1 MGANTMQEKDSKYYK
16 GTLAIPDTVWTV
28 EAVGR
33 LRFRKLGEITVRG
46 TEVLAEMHSH
56 RSIKGYEPVDIA
68 RRKAAK
74 KWPYRALCVLEKE

>member
-1 MGANTMQEKDSKYYK
+1 MQEKDAKYIK
-16 GTLAIPDTVWTV
+16 STLAVPDTVWTV

-33 LRFRKLGEITVRG
+33 LRFRKLGEVTVKG
-46 TEVLAEMHSH
+46 SEVSREMDAH

-74 KWPYRALCVLEKE
+74 QWPGRALCILEKE

>member
-1 MGANTMQEKDSKYYK
+1 MQERKAKYYK

-33 LRFRKLGEITVRG
+33 LRFRKLGEVTVLG
-46 TEVLAEMHSH
+46 SEVAAEMHAH

-74 KWPYRALCVLEKE
+74 QWPDKTLAVFRKW